1 MKRHALRPGMSILT
15 LSLLSSLT
23 LLTACGGGGKDAP
36 AAAAPSADSKPSEP
50 VKPPTPTAKDF
61 SSADEPYF
69 VAESSVALRGE
80 PTIYRLNILDGRGP
94 LTETKLP
101 LAATALA
108 NGTFE
113 SSTPFTGK
121 WTVIQKFKRTLED
134 VTEQQLVEVTKDG
147 VKTTE
152 LGPVK
157 VGSQYKE
164 QLLGSGTLVF
174 IQKDGDANKLVEID
188 LSRNSALTAKSL
200 SSITDACTITGS
212 HLIKRDGS
220 EAAVFVTTAG
230 VDKKCG
236 EPGSGDAKDNVVR
249 IVKTGTTTAEER
261 AKQYTPLIDTKQV
274 VSHIY
279 QDGELTGVLAQRGAS
294 ATTQLEVLSPTLSEV
309 LNTTP
314 ILIGTKSQYVT
325 SPDDAKLGVEWIA
338 HEPLETGSGYLRLQQ
353 FDDRAGAY
361 VNEMYRFSWNATG
374 KVASTSATAVL
385 GLTPGV
391 PSNKGVYDH
400 RYVYFVDGDLVFYG
414 PTADPKKPFK
424 ALTSLA
430 ELVSK
435 TDTTRV
441 HISHQ
446 TRDYLVVRAEGTALD
461 AAFGVPKDPA
471 LLSVK
476 LFDNT
481 GKAKDKQQTPMGVW
495 QKITKTKD
503 AEQRTAYLITK
514 QRSSAD
520 EFPADPNGYS
530 LKRIS
535 LANGQ
540 GEFSIE
546 APGFAEFLDGVNRIN
561 VLSPIWSPV
570 SINGQRELVS
580 AIVCPRST
588 TSKKGNCSTPG
599 DVVKTVDFDKKGFGL
614 VLGKFINT
622 AVRESDVRAGDVYH
636 GINAFVNLTRNVN
649 GLATYDDPVFFNSQL
664 AVPDPDPTKIT
675 TSLPIVV
682 TPKPLP

>member
-23 LLTACGGGGKDAP
+23 LLTACGGGGGGAP
-36 AAAAPSADSKPSEP
+36 AAAAPSADTKPSEP
-50 VKPPTPTAKDF
+50 VKAPDPTAKDF

-69 VAESSVALRGE
+69 VAESSVTLRGE

-94 LTETKLP
+94 ITDTKP

-134 VTEQQLVEVTKDG
+134 VTEQQLVEVIKDG
-147 VKTTE
+147 VKTKE
-152 LGPVK
+152 LVPVK
-157 VGSQYKE
+157 IGSQYKE

-174 IQKDGDANKLVEID
+174 IQQDGDTNKLVEID
-188 LSRNSALTAKSL
+188 LSRNSALTPKPL
-200 SSITDACTITGS
+200 SSIADACTITGS

-230 VDKKCG
+230 ADKKCG
-236 EPGSGDAKDNVVR
+236 APDSDDAKDNLVR
-249 IVKTGTTTAEER
+249 IVKTGTSAAEER

-279 QDGELTGVLAQRGAS
+279 QDGVLTGVLAQRGAS

-309 LNTTP
+309 LNTAP
-314 ILIGTKSQYVT
+314 IQIGAKSQYVT

-338 HEPLETGSGYLRLQQ
+338 HEPLETGAGYLRLQQ
-353 FDDRAGAY
+353 VDGRGDY
-361 VNEMYRFSWNATG
+361 VNEMYRFSWNATA
-374 KVASTSATAVL
+374 KTASTSFMNTPSREDKK
-385 GLTPGV
+385 LTPNV

-400 RYVYFVDGDLVFYG
+400 RYVYFVDGDLVLYG
-414 PTADPKKPFK
+414 PTTDPLKPFK
-424 ALTSLA
+424 ALTALD
-430 ELVSK
+430 ELVGK

-446 TRDYLVVRAEGTALD
+446 TRDYLVVRAEGTSLD
-461 AAFGVPKDPA
+461 AAFAVPKDPT

-481 GKAKDKQQTPMGVW
+481 NLAKEKQQTPIGLW
-495 QKITKTKD
+495 QKVTTTKD
-503 AEQRTAYLITK
+503 GETRTPYLITK
-514 QRSSAD
+514 QRSSYD
-520 EFPADPNGYS
+520 DSPADPNGYS
-530 LKRIS
+530 IKRTS

-540 GEFSIE
+540 GAFGIE
-546 APGFAEFLDGVNRIN
+546 LAEFLDGVNRIN
-561 VLSPIWSPV
+561 VLSPVWSPIA
-570 SINGQRELVS
+570 INGQRDLVS
-580 AIVCPRST
+580 AIVCPRTT
-588 TSKKGNCSTPG
+588 TSKKGDCSTPG
-599 DVVKTVDFDKKGFGL
+599 DEIKTVDFDKKGFGL
-614 VLGKFINT
+614 VLGKFLVTPVKDSSIQIGN
-622 AVRESDVRAGDVYH
+622 VYD
-636 GINAFVNLTRNVN
+636 GINAFANLTIINS
-649 GLATYDDPVFFNSQL
+649 LSTYNDPVFFNTRL
-664 AVPDPDPTKIT
+664 AVPDPTKIT
-675 TSLPIVV
+675 TRLPFVV
-682 TPKPLP
+682 TPKPAP

>member
-36 AAAAPSADSKPSEP
+36 AAAAPSADTKPSEP

-69 VAESSVALRGE
+69 VAESSVAPRGE

-94 LTETKLP
+94 ITETKLP

-113 SSTPFTGK
+113 SSAPFTGK

-152 LGPVK
+152 LRPVK

-174 IQKDGDANKLVEID
+174 IHKEDNVDKVLEVD
-188 LSRNSALTAKSL
+188 LSRNSTLKTKWHSAI
-200 SSITDACTITGS
+200 SSPCAITGS

-230 VDKKCG
+230 DDTKCG
-236 EPGSGDAKDNVVR
+236 TPGSDDAKDNLVF
-249 IVKTGTTTAEER
+249 IVKTGTPEPEKLKP
-261 AKQYTPLIDTKQV
+261 AKPLIDTKQV

-279 QDGELTGVLAQRGAS
+279 QDGVLTGVLAQRGAS

-314 ILIGTKSQYVT
+314 IKMGASAQYVT
-325 SPDDAKLGVEWIA
+325 SADDAKLGVEWIA
-338 HEPLETGSGYLRLQQ
+338 HEPLETGAGYLRLQQ
-353 FDDRAGAY
+353 VDGRGDY
-361 VNEMYRFSWNATG
+361 VNAMYRFSWNATE
-374 KVASTSATAVL
+374 KVASALPVPL
-385 GLTPGV
+385 PVGLTGGV
-391 PSNKGVYDH
+391 PSNKGVFDH
-400 RYVYFVDGDLVFYG
+400 RYVYFVDGDQVFYG
-414 PTADPKKPFK
+414 PTADPKKPFT
-424 ALTSLA
+424 ALTVLD
-430 ELVSK
+430 ELFDK

-441 HISHQ
+441 QISHQ
-446 TRDYLVVRAEGTALD
+446 TRDYLVVRAEGLGLD
-461 AAFGVPKDPA
+461 AAFAVPKNPD

-481 GKAKDKQQTPMGVW
+481 NQPKEKQQTPIGLW
-495 QKITKTKD
+495 QKVTTTKD
-503 AEQRTAYLITK
+503 GETRTPYLITK
-514 QRSSAD
+514 QRSSYD
-520 EFPADPNGYS
+520 DSPYNPNSYS
-530 LKRIS
+530 IKRTS

-540 GEFSIE
+540 GNFGLE

-561 VLSPIWSPV
+561 VLSPVWSPIA
-570 SINGQRELVS
+570 INGQRDLVS
-580 AIVCPRST
+580 AIVCPRPLD
-588 TSKKGNCSTPG
+588 SKKGDCSTPG
-599 DVVKTVDFDKKGFGL
+599 DEIKTVDFDKKGFGL
-614 VLGKFINT
+614 VLGKFLVENKVKGSSIQI
-622 AVRESDVRAGDVYH
+622 GDVYD
-636 GINAFVNLTRNVN
+636 GINAFANLTIINN
-649 GLATYDDPVFFNSQL
+649 LSTSYNDPVFFNTRL
-664 AVPDPDPTKIT
+664 AVPDPTKIT
-675 TSLPIVV
+675 TRLPFVV
-682 TPKPLP
+682 TPKPAP

>member
-1 MKRHALRPGMSILT
+1 MKRHALRPGLNTLT

-23 LLTACGGGGKDAP
+23 LLTACGGGGGGAP
-36 AAAAPSADSKPSEP
+36 AAAAPSSEKGSEP
-50 VKPPTPTAKDF
+50 VKPPPAPTAADF

-69 VAESSVALRGE
+69 VAETSVALRGE
-80 PTIYRLNILDGRGP
+80 PTVYRLNILDGRGP
-94 LTETKLP
+94 STDAKP
-101 LAATALA
+101 LAATALT

-121 WTVIQKFKRTLED
+121 WTVIQKFKRTLES
-134 VTEQQLVEVTKDG
+134 VTEKQEKDVAGEKKLVDVEIGK
-147 VKTTE
+147 
-152 LGPVK
+152 
-157 VGSQYKE
+157 QYKE
-164 QLLGSGTLVF
+164 QLLGNGTLVF
-174 IQKDGDANKLVEID
+174 IQMDGDANKLVEID
-188 LSRNSALTAKSL
+188 LSRNSALTPKPL
-200 SSITDACTITGS
+200 SSIADACTVTGS

-230 VDKKCG
+230 ADKKCG
-236 EPGSGDAKDNVVR
+236 EPGSDDAKDNLVR

-279 QDGELTGVLAQRGAS
+279 QDGVLTGVLAQRGAS
-294 ATTQLEVLSPTLSEV
+294 ATTQLEMLSPTLSEV

-314 ILIGTKSQYVT
+314 IKIGAVSQYVT

-338 HEPLETGSGYLRLQQ
+338 HEPLETGGGYLRLQQ
-353 FDDRAGAY
+353 FDNRAGAY

-430 ELVSK
+430 ELVGK

-441 HISHQ
+441 QISHQ

-461 AAFGVPKDPA
+461 AAFGVPKDAA

-481 GKAKDKQQTPMGVW
+481 GKAKEKQQTPIGLW
-495 QKITKTKD
+495 QKVTKTND
-503 AEQRTAYLITK
+503 VETRSAYLVTK
-514 QRSSAD
+514 QRSSFD
-520 EFPADPNGYS
+520 EYPGVPEGYS
-530 LKRIS
+530 LKRID
-535 LANGQ
+535 LKIGQ
-540 GEFSIE
+540 DLEEFI
-546 APGFAEFLDGVNRIN
+546 DGVNRIN
-561 VLSPIWSPV
+561 VLSPVWSPIA
-570 SINGQRELVS
+570 INGQRDLVS
-580 AIVCPRST
+580 AIVCPRTS
-588 TSKKGNCSTPG
+588 TSKKGNCSTNG
-599 DVVKTVDFDKKGFGL
+599 DIVKTVDFDKKGFGL

-622 AVRESDVRAGDVYH
+622 AVRESDIRAGEVYH

-664 AVPDPDPTKIT
+664 AVPNPDPAKIT

-682 TPKPLP
+682 TPKPAP

>member
-1 MKRHALRPGMSILT
+1 MKRHALRPGLNTLT

-36 AAAAPSADSKPSEP
+36 AAAAPAADTKPSEP
-50 VKPPTPTAKDF
+50 VKAPDPTAKDF

-69 VAESSVALRGE
+69 VAETSVALRGE

-94 LTETKLP
+94 ITETKP

-134 VTEQQLVEVTKDG
+134 VTKKEQVEVVEDG
-147 VKTTE
+147 VKVTKEVITK
-152 LGPVK
+152 L
-157 VGSQYKE
+157 GSQYKE

-174 IQKDGDANKLVEID
+174 IQQDGDANKLVEID
-188 LSRNSALTAKSL
+188 LSRNSALTPKPL
-200 SSITDACTITGS
+200 SSIADACTITGS

-230 VDKKCG
+230 ADKKCG
-236 EPGSGDAKDNVVR
+236 APDSDDAKDNLVR
-249 IVKTGTTTAEER
+249 IVKTGTTAAEER
-261 AKQYTPLIDTKQV
+261 TKQYTPLIDTKQV

-279 QDGELTGVLAQRGAS
+279 QDGVLTGVLAQRGAS

-309 LNTTP
+309 LNTAP
-314 ILIGTKSQYVT
+314 IKIGTVTQYVT
-325 SPDDAKLGVEWIA
+325 SPDDTKLGVEWIA
-338 HEPLETGSGYLRLQQ
+338 HAPAETGSGYLRLQQ
-353 FDDRAGAY
+353 FDIRSDKY
-361 VNEMYRFSWNATG
+361 VNEMYRFSWNATE
-374 KVASTSATAVL
+374 KAASTSL
-385 GLTPGV
+385 IDMPNEDKKLTPNV

-400 RYVYFVDGDLVFYG
+400 RYVYFVDGDLVLYG
-414 PTADPKKPFK
+414 PTTDPKKPFK
-424 ALTSLA
+424 PLTSLD
-430 ELVSK
+430 ELVGK
-435 TDTTRV
+435 IDTTRV

-446 TRDYLVVRAEGTALD
+446 TQDYLVVRAEGPSLD
-461 AAFGVPKDPA
+461 AAFGVPKDSA

-481 GKAKDKQQTPMGVW
+481 GKAKEKQQTPIGLW
-495 QKITKTKD
+495 QKVTKTND
-503 AEQRTAYLITK
+503 IETRSAYLITK
-514 QRSSAD
+514 QRSAFD
-520 EFPADPNGYS
+520 EFPGVPEGYS
-530 LKRIS
+530 LKRID
-535 LANGQ
+535 LKIGQ
-540 GEFSIE
+540 DLEEFI
-546 APGFAEFLDGVNRIN
+546 DGVNRIN
-561 VLSPIWSPV
+561 VLSPIWSTE
-570 SINGQRELVS
+570 SINGQRNLVS
-580 AIVCPRST
+580 AIVCPRT
-588 TSKKGNCSTPG
+588 VTSKKGNCSTNG
-599 DVVKTVDFDKKGFGL
+599 DVIKTVDFDKKGFGL
-614 VLGKFINT
+614 VLGKFVNT
-622 AVRESDVRAGDVYH
+622 PVRESDIRAGDVYH

-664 AVPDPDPTKIT
+664 AVPNPDPAKIT